1 LKPGGMLIFEAH
13 AKAQAASEFG
23 GPDDPDHL
31 YSAAMVRQVLEG
43 AEIVMLE
50 EKTIIRRGGRHPGK
64 PAAVV
69 RLIARRLI

>member
-1 LKPGGMLIFEAH
+1 MLIFEAH

-23 GPDDPDHL
+23 GPDNPDHL
-31 YSAAMVRQVLEG
+31 YSAATVREALAGVE
-43 AEIVMLE
+43 AEIVILE

-69 RLIARRLI
+69 RLIARRSV

>member
-1 LKPGGMLIFEAH
+1 
-13 AKAQAASEFG
+13 
-23 GPDDPDHL
+23 
-31 YSAAMVRQVLEG
+31 
-43 AEIVMLE
+43 MLE

>member
-1 LKPGGMLIFEAH
+1 MLIFEAH

-23 GPDDPDHL
+23 GPDNPDHL
-31 YSAAMVRQVLEG
+31 YFAATVREALAGAE
-43 AEIVMLE
+43 AEIVILE

-69 RLIARRLI
+69 RLIARRSV